1 MNGKEAALLRTE
13 QGEGKTMEMG
23 ATHGYELVL
32 CQGPGVAKAGL
43 VAPAPWL
50 HQPLEGVGCDALL

>member
-1 MNGKEAALLRTE
+1 MNGKEAALLWTE
-13 QGEGKTMEMG
+13 QGEGETMEMG

-43 VAPAPWL
+43 VSPVPYS
-50 HQPLEGVGCDALL
+50 PGP